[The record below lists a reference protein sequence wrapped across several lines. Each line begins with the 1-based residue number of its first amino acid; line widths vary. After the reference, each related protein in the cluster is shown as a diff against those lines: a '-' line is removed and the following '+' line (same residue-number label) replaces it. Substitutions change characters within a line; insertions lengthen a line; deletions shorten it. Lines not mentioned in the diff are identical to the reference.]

1 MESTTR
7 RINRRLSWLPLPD
20 DRWPSDDWRVGI
32 PPETTGAD
40 VVHELE
46 KLRTEL
52 DALTDCFRAGREAVL
67 ANCWR
72 PDGDR
77 SARSAAADR

>member
-1 MESTTR
+1 MGSTAR

-20 DRWPSDDWRVGI
+20 DRWPSDDWRVALS
-32 PPETTGAD
+32 PRVTGED
-40 VVHELE
+40 VVNELE

-52 DALTDCFRAGREAVL
+52 DALTDCFRQGREAVL
-67 ANCWR
+67 ASRWR

-77 SARSAAADR
+77 PARSPADR